1 MRHSN
6 KFNFKSWSTV
16 GKLVIACL
24 ESRQLKGA
32 MPYIIAVGIF
42 AVALAVR
49 LLVLPV
55 EPGLAYLTYYPGTA
69 VTALL
74 CGMGPSLFYILLAA
88 LVGANIFVPPY
99 WAFSQDALVPAV
111 AFMVAA
117 ATILFVIQFYQRIVA
132 RQRLT
137 QTYTSCHDNLT
148 KLSNRAVFQD
158 QLRHAIVL
166 AQREEQLLAVLLID
180 LDNFKTINDTLGHD
194 MGDLL
199 LVDVAQRLLR
209 CIRDGDS
216 VARMGG
222 DEFAVLLNNIE
233 SVEVNVM
240 CRRILAALRQ
250 PFRIIENELRITASI
265 GVSLFPNDGDDACAL
280 LKNADV
286 AMYHAK
292 EKGKNKFRLFAADI
306 KHAVL
311 RHHALEVG
319 LRHAQQRELF
329 SLHYQP
335 KIRIAD
341 GAMVG
346 AEALIRW
353 SDPELGIVSPAEFI
367 PVAEKVGLIGSI
379 GLFVISR
386 AVADITYWYSVGLK
400 PPPIAVNISPS
411 QLRDDCFGEWMLDGL
426 DKAGLSPSSIVLEL
440 TEGALMEQGEA
451 GLDVLNGLASRGI
464 KISIDDFGTGYSSLS
479 YLKRMPI
486 AELKIDRSFVDGI
499 AAEPDDRAI
508 ANAILSLAHTLGFS
522 VVAEGVETEQQLTVL
537 RELGCDNAQGHLFY
551 RPMAPDQ
558 FRLLLPA
565 ESIAGEFGD
574 ATLP

>member
-1 MRHSN
+1 
-6 KFNFKSWSTV
+6 
-16 GKLVIACL
+16 
-24 ESRQLKGA
+24 

-55 EPGLAYLTYYPGTA
+55 ESGLAYLIYYPGTA

-88 LVGANIFVPPY
+88 SVGSNNFVPTY
-99 WAFSQDALVPAV
+99 WTFSQDA
-111 AFMVAA
+111 MVQATTYIVSA
-117 ATILFVIQFYQRIVA
+117 ATMLFVIQFYQRIVA
-132 RQRLT
+132 RHRLT
-137 QTYTSCHDNLT
+137 QTYISCHDNLT
-148 KLSNRAVFQD
+148 KLSNRAEFQD
-158 QLRHAIVL
+158 RLRHVITL

-194 MGDLL
+194 VGDLL
-199 LVDVAQRLLR
+199 LVDVAQELLK
-209 CIRDGDS
+209 CICDGDS
-216 VARMGG
+216 LARMGG
-222 DEFAVLLNNIE
+222 DEFAVLLNNTD
-233 SVEVNVM
+233 SMKVNAM

-250 PFRIIENELRITASI
+250 SFSIKENELKITASI
-265 GVSLFPNDGDDACAL
+265 GVSLFPNDGDDASAL

-292 EKGKNKFRLFAADI
+292 KQGKNKFQYFAADI
-306 KHAVL
+306 KQAVL

-319 LRHAQQRELF
+319 LRHAQQRGLF

-341 GAMVG
+341 GVMVG

-353 SDPELGIVSPAEFI
+353 SDPDLGVVSPAEFI

-386 AVADITYWYSVGLK
+386 AVADIIYWYSVGLM

-411 QLRDDCFGEWMLDGL
+411 QLRDDSFGEWLLEGL
-426 DKAGLSPSSIVLEL
+426 DKAGLPPSSIVLEL

-499 AAEPDDRAI
+499 ADEPDDRAI

-522 VVAEGVETEQQLTVL
+522 VVAEGVETEKQLAVL
-537 RELGCDNAQGHLFY
+537 RKLGCDTAQGHHFY

-565 ESIAGEFGD
+565 ESIAGECGD
-574 ATLP
+574 ATLT